1 MFVDLSV
8 VGRRYQAVLAVIRD
22 GEPVVDVEHHF
33 EVPRQANE
41 TRYWQLIIEHSSSSS
56 TNHHRALI
64 IIEHCGLDLA
74 MHPPQ

>member
-1 MFVDLSV
+1 MRDTPRMFVELSV
-8 VGRRYQAVLAVIRD
+8 VGRRYQAVLAEIRD

-41 TRYWQLIIEHSSSSS
+41 TRYWQLIIEHC
-56 TNHHRALI
+56 R
-64 IIEHCGLDLA
+64 LDLA